1 MGKGKL
7 LRRVRNGVTLFQ
19 PIFRAVDKA
28 VQHKRYCR
36 LAALACA
43 FLSTALRVNGDF
55 KLRLP
60 S

>member
-1 MGKGKL
+1 MVLPFSNQSSGL
-7 LRRVRNGVTLFQ
+7 SIR
-19 PIFRAVDKA
+19 A

-36 LAALACA
+36 LAALACV
-43 FLSTALRVNGDF
+43 FLPTALRVNGDF